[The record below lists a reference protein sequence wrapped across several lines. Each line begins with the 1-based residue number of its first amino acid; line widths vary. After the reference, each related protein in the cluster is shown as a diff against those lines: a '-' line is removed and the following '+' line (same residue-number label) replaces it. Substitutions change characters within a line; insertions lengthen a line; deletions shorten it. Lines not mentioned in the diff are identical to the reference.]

1 MVLDMMFMMPDH
13 KIMPH
18 IPVHGSLTDIP
29 TSHHEREVSVKS
41 YDGAVT
47 KTPVGIKNIWVKLRE
62 SLKSV
67 ENASYLCED
76 ANVLEDVL
84 SHILQIHNMCRFS
97 RWASSTHQSK

>member
-1 MVLDMMFMMPDH
+1 MFMMPDH

-47 KTPVGIKNIWVKLRE
+47 KTPVSIKNIRVKLVVLNMQRE
-62 SLKSV
+62 SSGT
-67 ENASYLCED
+67 
-76 ANVLEDVL
+76 L
-84 SHILQIHNMCRFS
+84 SLAIRQLQS
-97 RWASSTHQSK
+97 RQT